1 MHSPQNHPKTKTTSS
16 LRASA
21 YDFLNS
27 WYILFVSF
35 YMKKFV
41 VLIFAVAGL
50 AFLSEPTARAGV
62 HFAFGFPIPV
72 PAFYGPG
79 YYDPYP
85 YYGYYPG
92 YAYYGGY
99 YGPYWRHRYYYG
111 YYGRG
116 YYGHGYYGHRYYGR
130 GYYGHGNWRH

>member
-1 MHSPQNHPKTKTTSS
+1 
-16 LRASA
+16 
-21 YDFLNS
+21 
-27 WYILFVSF
+27 
-35 YMKKFV
+35 MKKFV

-85 YYGYYPG
+85 YYDYYPG

-99 YGPYWRHRYYYG
+99 YRPYWRHRYYYG

>member
-1 MHSPQNHPKTKTTSS
+1 
-16 LRASA
+16 
-21 YDFLNS
+21 
-27 WYILFVSF
+27 
-35 YMKKFV
+35 MKKFV

-79 YYDPYP
+79 YYDPYS

-116 YYGHGYYGHRYYGR
+116 YYGRGYYGHRYYGR

>member
-1 MHSPQNHPKTKTTSS
+1 MFFSS
-16 LRASA
+16 
-21 YDFLNS
+21 Y
-27 WYILFVSF
+27 F

-62 HFAFGFPIPV
+62 HFAFGFPVPF

-79 YYDPYP
+79 YYDSYP

-99 YGPYWRHRYYYG
+99 YRPYWPHRYYN
-111 YYGRG
+111 
-116 YYGHGYYGHRYYGR
+116 GYYGHRYYGR
-130 GYYGHGNWRH
+130 GYYGHRYWRH

>member
-1 MHSPQNHPKTKTTSS
+1 

-21 YDFLNS
+21 RDFLNS
-27 WYILFVSF
+27 RYILFVSF

-85 YYGYYPG
+85 YYDYYPG